1 MINGTYV
8 RTGAYHLVL
17 TFHFLFCIEFF
28 VIYFFLSKAL
38 SLSLFRHYFIN
49 LFFGTFFFSFLSVGF
64 TEINLT
70 KLDVLSGFPEIK
82 IGRKYMLN
90 GQEVKG
96 MPSSLKDYSDIKV
109 DFEVMPGWTEDVSN
123 IKNFEDLPANC
134 RAYVLRL
141 EELIGVPIR

>member
-1 MINGTYV
+1 MV
-8 RTGAYHLVL
+8 RTYEHTGACLVVL
-17 TFHFLFCIEFF
+17 TFHFIFCIEFF

-38 SLSLFRHYFIN
+38 SLTLFRHYFIN

>member
-1 MINGTYV
+1 MEYTF
-8 RTGAYHLVL
+8 LV
-17 TFHFLFCIEFF
+17 
-28 VIYFFLSKAL
+28 VNVL
-38 SLSLFRHYFIN
+38 SLSLSHSYTISIYFYQFDF
-49 LFFGTFFFSFLSVGF
+49 LFLSVGF